1 MNTQYSSNKA
11 IAKNTFFLYVRML
24 VLMLVSLYTTRVLL
38 KALGIDDYGIY
49 NVVGGLIVMIT
60 FVKEGLTG
68 AGRRYIMAELATGNV
83 KSQQEMYTN
92 VVISHLILCGVIFL
106 LGETIGLW
114 FFSYQLNIPDSRYNA
129 AMWVYQ
135 LSLASSLVMILLSP
149 FNAVIVSEEK
159 MSAFAYFSI
168 IDAVLKLAIVWVV
181 MAVNADKLI
190 VYACLVGGV
199 NVVDYLMYYIY
210 CRSKFEMCRMVCIN
224 GTRLLKELFGY
235 MGWTVFGLGAN
246 VTSRQGVTMLV
257 NIYFNVAVN
266 AAIGISN
273 MIISAAQQFVS
284 NFQMAF
290 APQLT
295 KNYISRNHEEENC
308 LVSRASRYS
317 SFLVLVMLIPISVVI
332 SDLLEIWLG
341 EYPQYTE
348 EFCILT
354 LICIY
359 FDAMSNPLTTV
370 ITADKNIK
378 LYQVFIAS
386 VYLLD
391 FLISWCVLVLE
402 ALPYYV
408 IVVRGFLSVVG
419 MAVRLKMMTQK
430 VNGFSARMWLKAIIG
445 RGMIIVLLSAPLMF
459 FMPFFDNLYLLLRF
473 IVKSIF
479 SFVWVCVLIWYVG
492 LNRNERFFVVSKA
505 TAYFSKQGHKK

>member
-1 MNTQYSSNKA
+1 MYSGNSKT
-11 IAKNTFFLYVRML
+11 IAKNTIFLYMRML

-38 KALGIDDYGIY
+38 KALGIDDYGIF

-60 FVKEGLTG
+60 FIKEGLTG
-68 AGRRYIMAELATGNV
+68 AGRRYIMAELATGDL
-83 KSQQEMYTN
+83 KSQQVMYTN
-92 VVISHLILCGVIFL
+92 VVISHLLLCGALIV

-114 FFSYQLNIPDSRYNA
+114 FFSHQLNIPEGRFDA

-135 LSLASSLVMILLSP
+135 FSLLSSLVMIMLSP
-149 FNAVIVSEEK
+149 FNAVIISEEK

-168 IDAVLKLAIVWVV
+168 IDAVLKLVIVWVV
-181 MAVNADKLI
+181 MAVDVDKLI
-190 VYACLVGGV
+190 VYALLVMGV
-199 NVVDYLMYYIY
+199 HVVDYLMYYIY
-210 CRSKFEMCRMVCIN
+210 CRKKFEMCRMVRIN
-224 GTRLLKELFGY
+224 GTGKLKELFGY

-273 MIISAAQQFVS
+273 MIISTAQQFVS

-295 KNYISRNHEEENC
+295 KNYIARNCDEVNS

-332 SDLLEIWLG
+332 SELLEIWLG

-378 LYQVFIAS
+378 MYQVFIAC
-386 VYLLD
+386 VYLMD
-391 FLISWCVLVLE
+391 FLISWSVLFMG
-402 ALPYYV
+402 ALPYCV
-408 IVVRGFLSVVG
+408 IVVRALLSITG
-419 MAVRLKMMTQK
+419 LIVRLWMMKQK
-430 VNGFSARMWLKAIIG
+430 VDGFMARRWLKSIIG
-445 RGMIIVLLSAPLMF
+445 RGMVIVAFSLPLIVLGQL
-459 FMPFFDNLYLLLRF
+459 NLFESSLWFKF
-473 IVKSIF
+473 IVMGAIS
-479 SFVWVCVLIWYVG
+479 LIWVATLIWLIG
-492 LNRNERFFVVSKA
+492 LTYNERKFVISRVRNVI
-505 TAYFSKQGHKK
+505 

>member
-1 MNTQYSSNKA
+1 
-11 IAKNTFFLYVRML
+11 ML

-38 KALGIDDYGIY
+38 KAMGIDDYGIF

-60 FVKEGLTG
+60 FITQGLSG
-68 AGRRYIMAELATGNV
+68 AGRRYIMAELATGDV
-83 KSQQEMYTN
+83 KSQQVMYTN
-92 VVISHLILCGVIFL
+92 VVISHFLLCGVIIF

-114 FFSYQLNIPDSRYNA
+114 FFSHQLNIPDSRFNA

-135 LSLASSLVMILLSP
+135 LSLGSSLVTIMISP

-159 MSAFAYFSI
+159 MSAYAYFSI
-168 IDAVLKLAIVWVV
+168 IDAVLKLAIVWIV
-181 MAVNADKLI
+181 MAAKADKLI
-190 VYACLVGGV
+190 VYAFLLMGV
-199 NVVDYLMYYIY
+199 HVVDYLMYYIY
-210 CRSKFEMCRMVCIN
+210 CRRKFEMCRLVRIN
-224 GTRLLKELFGY
+224 GTEQLKGLFGY
-235 MGWTVFGLGAN
+235 MGWTVFGLGAH

-273 MIISAAQQFVS
+273 MIINAAQQFVS

-295 KNYISRNHEEENC
+295 KNYIAQNYDEVNS

-332 SDLLEIWLG
+332 SELLEIWLG

-378 LYQVFIAS
+378 MYQVFIAC
-386 VYLLD
+386 VYLMD
-391 FLISWCVLVLE
+391 FLISWSVLFMG

-408 IVVRGFLSVVG
+408 VVVRALLSITG
-419 MAVRLKMMTQK
+419 LIVRLWMTKQK
-430 VNGFSARMWLKAIIG
+430 VDGFMARRWLKSIIG
-445 RGMIIVLLSAPLMF
+445 RGMVIVAFSLPLIVLGQL
-459 FMPFFDNLYLLLRF
+459 NLFECSLWFKF
-473 IVKSIF
+473 IVMGAIS
-479 SFVWVCVLIWYVG
+479 LIWVATLIWLIG
-492 LNRNERFFVVSKA
+492 LTYNERKFVISRVRNVI
-505 TAYFSKQGHKK
+505 

>member
-1 MNTQYSSNKA
+1 
-11 IAKNTFFLYVRML
+11 
-24 VLMLVSLYTTRVLL
+24 MLVSLYTTRVLL
-38 KALGIDDYGIY
+38 KTLGIDDYGIF

-60 FVKEGLTG
+60 FIKEGLTG
-68 AGRRYIMAELATGNV
+68 AGRRYIMAELATGDV
-83 KSQQEMYTN
+83 KSQQLMYTN
-92 VVISHLILCGVIFL
+92 VVISHLMLCGIIL
-106 LGETIGLW
+106 LFGETIGLW
-114 FFSYQLNIPDSRYNA
+114 FFSNYLNIPDGRFVA

-135 LSLASSLVMILLSP
+135 LSLASSLVMIMLSP

-159 MSAFAYFSI
+159 MSAYAYFSI

-181 MAVNADKLI
+181 MAVNTDKLI
-190 VYACLVGGV
+190 VYACLVVSV
-199 NVVDYLMYYIY
+199 NVVDYMIYYLY
-210 CRSKFEMCRMVCIN
+210 CRRKFLMCRMVRLN
-224 GTRLLKELFGY
+224 GTGQLKELFGY

-273 MIISAAQQFVS
+273 MIINAAQQFVI

-295 KNYISRNHEEENC
+295 KNYIAGNYEEVNS

-359 FDAMSNPLTTV
+359 FDAMSNPLITV

-378 LYQVFIAS
+378 VYQIFIACI
-386 VYLLD
+386 YLMD
-391 FLISWCVLVLE
+391 FCISWSVLVMG

-408 IVVRGFLSVVG
+408 IVVRGLLSIAG
-419 MAVRLKMMTQK
+419 MVIRLRMMKQK
-430 VNGFSARMWLKAIIG
+430 VDSFSARRWLKAIIG
-445 RGMIIVLLSAPLMF
+445 RGMIIVALCLP
-459 FMPFFDNLYLLLRF
+459 LLLMNNMNVIDGNVWIRF
-473 IVKSIF
+473 VGMGAVS
-479 SFVWVCVLIWYVG
+479 LIWVSG
-492 LNRNERFFVVSKA
+492 LIWMFGMNKSERGFVVNKV
-505 TAYFSKQGHKK
+505 KNLM

>member
-1 MNTQYSSNKA
+1 
-11 IAKNTFFLYVRML
+11 ML

-38 KALGIDDYGIY
+38 KALGIDDYGIF

-60 FVKEGLTG
+60 FIKEGLTG
-68 AGRRYIMAELATGNV
+68 AGRRYIMAELATGDV
-83 KSQQEMYTN
+83 KSQQLMYTN
-92 VVISHLILCGVIFL
+92 VVISHLILCGIILF

-114 FFSYQLNIPDSRYNA
+114 FFSNYLNIPDGRFNA

-135 LSLASSLVMILLSP
+135 LSLVSSLVMIMLSP

-159 MSAFAYFSI
+159 MSAYAYFSI
-168 IDAVLKLAIVWVV
+168 VDAVLKLAIVWVV

-190 VYACLVGGV
+190 VYACLVVGV

-210 CRSKFEMCRMVCIN
+210 CRRKFELCRIVHIN
-224 GTRLLKELFGY
+224 GTMQLRELFGY
-235 MGWTVFGLGAN
+235 MGWTVLGLGAN

-295 KNYISRNHEEENC
+295 KNYIAGNYEEVNS

-370 ITADKNIK
+370 ITADKNIRV
-378 LYQVFIAS
+378 YQVFIAC
-386 VYLLD
+386 VYLMD
-391 FLISWCVLVLE
+391 FLISWCVLVMG

-408 IVVRGFLSVVG
+408 IVVRGLLSIVG
-419 MAVRLKMMTQK
+419 MLVRLKMIKQK
-430 VNGFSARMWLKAIIG
+430 VAGFSARRWLKAIIG
-445 RGMIIVLLSAPLMF
+445 RGMIIIALCLPLMLVK
-459 FMPFFDNLYLLLRF
+459 NLNESGGNVWIRF
-473 IVKSIF
+473 VEMGAVSVIWIAG
-479 SFVWVCVLIWYVG
+479 LIWAIG
-492 LNRNERFFVVSKA
+492 MNKREREFVVTKVRNMI
-505 TAYFSKQGHKK
+505 KG

>member
-1 MNTQYSSNKA
+1 
-11 IAKNTFFLYVRML
+11 ML

-38 KALGIDDYGIY
+38 KALGIDDYGIF

-60 FVKEGLTG
+60 FIKEGLTG
-68 AGRRYIMAELATGNV
+68 AGRRYIMAELATGDI
-83 KSQQEMYTN
+83 KSQQLMYTN
-92 VVISHLILCGVIFL
+92 VVISHLILCGIILF

-114 FFSYQLNIPDSRYNA
+114 FFSNYLNIPDGRFNA

-135 LSLASSLVMILLSP
+135 LSLVSSLVMIMLSP

-159 MSAFAYFSI
+159 MSAYAYFSI
-168 IDAVLKLAIVWVV
+168 VDAVLKLAIVWVV

-190 VYACLVGGV
+190 VYAGLVVGV
-199 NVVDYLMYYIY
+199 NIVDYLMYYVY
-210 CRSKFEMCRMVCIN
+210 CRRKFGMCRMVSVK
-224 GTRLLKELFGY
+224 GAGQLKDLFGY

-295 KNYISRNHEEENC
+295 KNYISGNYDEVNS

-317 SFLVLVMLIPISVVI
+317 SFLVLVMLIPCSVVI

-378 LYQVFIAS
+378 VYQVFIAC
-386 VYLLD
+386 VYLMD
-391 FLISWCVLVLE
+391 FLISWGVLMLGVM
-402 ALPYYV
+402 PYYV
-408 IVVRGFLSVVG
+408 IVVRGLLSISG
-419 MAVRLKMMTQK
+419 MVIRLRMMKQK
-430 VNGFSARMWLKAIIG
+430 VEGFSARRWIKAIIG
-445 RGMIIVLLSAPLMF
+445 RGMIIVALCLPLVLVRNM
-459 FMPFFDNLYLLLRF
+459 NVIEGNVWIRF
-473 IVKSIF
+473 IGMGTIS
-479 SFVWVCVLIWYVG
+479 LIWVSG
-492 LNRNERFFVVSKA
+492 LIWMIGMKKSEREFVEVKVRNLV
-505 TAYFSKQGHKK
+505 

>member
-1 MNTQYSSNKA
+1 MSNTKT
-11 IAKNTFFLYVRML
+11 IAKNTIFLYIRML

-38 KALGIDDYGIY
+38 MALGIDDYGIF

-60 FVKEGLTG
+60 FIKEGLTG
-68 AGRRYIMAELATGNV
+68 AGRRYIMAELATGDV
-83 KSQQEMYTN
+83 KSQQLMYTN
-92 VVISHLILCGVIFL
+92 VVISHLILCGIIL
-106 LGETIGLW
+106 LFGETIGLW
-114 FFSYQLNIPDSRYNA
+114 FFSNYLNIPDGRFNA

-135 LSLASSLVMILLSP
+135 LSLASSLVMIMLSP

-159 MSAFAYFSI
+159 MSAYAYFSI
-168 IDAVLKLAIVWVV
+168 IDAVLKLVIVWVV
-181 MAVNADKLI
+181 MAVNTDKLI
-190 VYACLVGGV
+190 VYAFLVVGV
-199 NVVDYLMYYIY
+199 NIVDYLMYYVY
-210 CRSKFEMCRMVCIN
+210 CRRKFEMCRIVGIN
-224 GTRLLKELFGY
+224 GTTQLKELFGY

-295 KNYISRNHEEENC
+295 KNYIARNYDEVNS

-332 SDLLEIWLG
+332 SELLEIWLG

-348 EFCILT
+348 EFCIMT

-378 LYQVFIAS
+378 VYQVFIAS
-386 VYLLD
+386 VYLID
-391 FLISWCVLVLE
+391 FLISWCVLVMG

-408 IVVRGFLSVVG
+408 IVVRGLLSIVG
-419 MAVRLKMMTQK
+419 MLVRLKMIKQK
-430 VNGFSARMWLKAIIG
+430 VIGFSVRRWLKAIIG
-445 RGMIIVLLSAPLMF
+445 RGIIIVALSLPLLLLNHINI
-459 FMPFFDNLYLLLRF
+459 FDSNIWLRF
-473 IVKSIF
+473 IVMGTIS
-479 SFVWVCVLIWYVG
+479 LIWVG
-492 LNRNERFFVVSKA
+492 SVIWLMGLTKNERKFMKNKFILVVKR
-505 TAYFSKQGHKK
+505 KKCEQ

>member
-1 MNTQYSSNKA
+1 MSNSNSKV
-11 IAKNTFFLYVRML
+11 IAKNTIFLYIRML

-38 KALGIDDYGIY
+38 KALGIDDYGIF

-60 FVKEGLTG
+60 FIKEGLTG
-68 AGRRYIMAELATGNV
+68 AGRRYIMAELATGDV
-83 KSQQEMYTN
+83 KSQQLMYTN
-92 VVISHLILCGVIFL
+92 VVISHLILCGIILL

-114 FFSYQLNIPDSRYNA
+114 FFSNYLNIPDGRFNA

-135 LSLASSLVMILLSP
+135 LSLASSLVMIMLSP

-159 MSAFAYFSI
+159 MSAYAYFSI

-181 MAVNADKLI
+181 MAVNTDKLI
-190 VYACLVGGV
+190 VYAFLVVGV
-199 NVVDYLMYYIY
+199 NIVDYLMYYVY
-210 CRSKFEMCRMVCIN
+210 CRRKFEMCRMVRVN
-224 GTRLLKELFGY
+224 GMSQLKDLFGY

-295 KNYISRNHEEENC
+295 KNYISGKYDEVNS
-308 LVSRASRYS
+308 LVSRVSRYS
-317 SFLVLVMLIPISVVI
+317 SFLVLVMLIPISVMI
-332 SDLLEIWLG
+332 SELLEIWLG
-341 EYPQYTE
+341 EYPRYTE

-359 FDAMSNPLTTV
+359 FYAMSNPLTTV

-378 LYQVFIAS
+378 VYQVFIAI
-386 VYLLD
+386 VYLMD
-391 FLISWCVLVLE
+391 FLISWSVLVMG
-402 ALPYYV
+402 ALPYFV
-408 IVVRGFLSVVG
+408 IVVRGLLSIVG
-419 MAVRLKMMTQK
+419 MVVRLKMIKQK
-430 VNGFSARMWLKAIIG
+430 
-445 RGMIIVLLSAPLMF
+445 
-459 FMPFFDNLYLLLRF
+459 
-473 IVKSIF
+473 
-479 SFVWVCVLIWYVG
+479 
-492 LNRNERFFVVSKA
+492 
-505 TAYFSKQGHKK
+505 

>member
-1 MNTQYSSNKA
+1 
-11 IAKNTFFLYVRML
+11 ML

-38 KALGIDDYGIY
+38 KALGIDDYGIF

-60 FVKEGLTG
+60 FIKEGLTG
-68 AGRRYIMAELATGNV
+68 AGRRFIMAELATGDV
-83 KSQQEMYTN
+83 KSQQVMYTN
-92 VVISHLILCGVIFL
+92 VVLSHLILCGVILF

-114 FFSYQLNIPDSRYNA
+114 FFSHQLNIPDGRFNA

-135 LSLASSLVMILLSP
+135 LSLVSSLVMIMLSP
-149 FNAVIVSEEK
+149 FNAVIISEEK

-168 IDAVLKLAIVWVV
+168 IDAVLKLVIVWMV

-190 VYACLVGGV
+190 VYAFLVLGV
-199 NVVDYLMYYIY
+199 HVVDYLIYYIY
-210 CRSKFEMCRMVCIN
+210 CRRKFEMCRMVRIN
-224 GTRLLKELFGY
+224 GTGQLKSLFGY

-273 MIISAAQQFVS
+273 MIIGAAQQFVS

-295 KNYISRNHEEENC
+295 KNYISGNYEEVNS

-317 SFLVLVMLIPISVVI
+317 SFLVLVMLIPISVSI

-341 EYPQYTE
+341 EFPQYTE

-359 FDAMSNPLTTV
+359 FDAMSNPLATV
-370 ITADKNIK
+370 ITSDKNIK
-378 LYQVFIAS
+378 VYQVFIAS
-386 VYLLD
+386 VYLMD
-391 FLISWCVLVLE
+391 FLISWGVLVMG
-402 ALPYYV
+402 ALPYIV
-408 IVVRGFLSVVG
+408 IVVRALLSVTG
-419 MAVRLKMMTQK
+419 LLVRLWMLKHK
-430 VNGFSARMWLKAIIG
+430 VDGFMARKWLKSIIG
-445 RGMIIVLLSAPLMF
+445 RGMVIVALSLPLVAMRQMNLFNNFIWFKFIVLGTIS
-459 FMPFFDNLYLLLRF
+459 
-473 IVKSIF
+473 
-479 SFVWVCVLIWYVG
+479 LIWVTTLIWFIG
-492 LNRNERFFVVSKA
+492 LTKHEREFMKNKFILFFK
-505 TAYFSKQGHKK
+505 

>member
-1 MNTQYSSNKA
+1 
-11 IAKNTFFLYVRML
+11 ML
-24 VLMLVSLYTTRVLL
+24 VLMLVSLYTTRILL

-68 AGRRYIMAELATGNV
+68 AGRRYIMAELATGNL
-83 KSQQEMYTN
+83 KSQQVMYTN
-92 VVISHLILCGVIFL
+92 VVISHLLLCGALIF

-114 FFSYQLNIPDSRYNA
+114 FFSHQLNIPESRFDA

-135 LSLASSLVMILLSP
+135 LSLVSSLVMIMLSP
-149 FNAVIVSEEK
+149 FNAVIISEEK

-168 IDAVLKLAIVWVV
+168 IDAVLKLVIVWVV
-181 MAVNADKLI
+181 MAVNSDKLI
-190 VYACLVGGV
+190 VYALLVMGV
-199 NVVDYLMYYIY
+199 HVVDYLMYYIY
-210 CRSKFEMCRMVCIN
+210 CRKKFEMCRMVRIN
-224 GTRLLKELFGY
+224 GIGKLKELFGY

-295 KNYISRNHEEENC
+295 KNYIARNCDEVNS

-332 SDLLEIWLG
+332 SELLEIWLG

-378 LYQVFIAS
+378 MYQVFIAC
-386 VYLLD
+386 VYLMD
-391 FLISWCVLVLE
+391 FLISWSVLFMG

-408 IVVRGFLSVVG
+408 IVVRALLSITG
-419 MAVRLKMMTQK
+419 LIVRLWMMKQK
-430 VNGFSARMWLKAIIG
+430 VDGFMARRWLKSIIG
-445 RGMIIVLLSAPLMF
+445 RGMVIVTLCLPLIVLGQLNIFKSSIWLK
-459 FMPFFDNLYLLLRF
+459 F
-473 IVKSIF
+473 IVMGAISMI
-479 SFVWVCVLIWYVG
+479 WVVTLIWLVG
-492 LNRNERFFVVSKA
+492 LTNNERKFVTSRVRN
-505 TAYFSKQGHKK
+505 YI

>member
-1 MNTQYSSNKA
+1 MAYNSKT
-11 IAKNTFFLYVRML
+11 IAKNTIFLYIRML

-38 KALGIDDYGIY
+38 KALGIDDYGIF

-60 FVKEGLTG
+60 FIKEGLTG
-68 AGRRYIMAELATGNV
+68 AGRRYIMAELATGDI
-83 KSQQEMYTN
+83 KSQQLMYTN
-92 VVISHLILCGVIFL
+92 VVISHLILCGIILF

-114 FFSYQLNIPDSRYNA
+114 FFSNYLNIPDGRFNA

-135 LSLASSLVMILLSP
+135 LSLVSSLVMIMLSP

-159 MSAFAYFSI
+159 MSAYAYFSI
-168 IDAVLKLAIVWVV
+168 VDAVLKLAIVWVV

-190 VYACLVGGV
+190 VYAGLVVGV
-199 NVVDYLMYYIY
+199 NIVDYLMYYVY
-210 CRSKFEMCRMVCIN
+210 CRRKFGMCRMVSVK
-224 GTRLLKELFGY
+224 GAGQLKDLFGY

-295 KNYISRNHEEENC
+295 KNYISGNYDEVNS

-317 SFLVLVMLIPISVVI
+317 SFLVLVMLIPCSVVI

-378 LYQVFIAS
+378 VYQVFIAC
-386 VYLLD
+386 VYLMD
-391 FLISWCVLVLE
+391 FLISWGVLMLGVM
-402 ALPYYV
+402 PYYV
-408 IVVRGFLSVVG
+408 IVVRGLLSISG
-419 MAVRLKMMTQK
+419 MVIRLRMMKQK
-430 VNGFSARMWLKAIIG
+430 VEGFSARRWIKAIIG
-445 RGMIIVLLSAPLMF
+445 RGMIIVALCLPLVLVRNM
-459 FMPFFDNLYLLLRF
+459 NVIEGNVWIRF
-473 IVKSIF
+473 IGMGAIS
-479 SFVWVCVLIWYVG
+479 LIWVSG
-492 LNRNERFFVVSKA
+492 LIWMIGMKKSEREFVEVKVRNLV
-505 TAYFSKQGHKK
+505 

>member
-1 MNTQYSSNKA
+1 MEDSLSKNKR
-11 IAKNTFFLYVRML
+11 IAKNTIFLYIRML

-38 KALGIDDYGIY
+38 KALGIDDYGIF

-60 FVKEGLTG
+60 FIKEGLTG
-68 AGRRYIMAELATGNV
+68 AGRRYIMAELATGDV
-83 KSQQEMYTN
+83 KSQQLMYTN
-92 VVISHLILCGVIFL
+92 VVISHLMLCGIILL

-114 FFSYQLNIPDSRYNA
+114 FFSNYLNIPDGRFNA

-135 LSLASSLVMILLSP
+135 LSMASSLVMIMLSP

-159 MSAFAYFSI
+159 MSAYAYFSI
-168 IDAVLKLAIVWVV
+168 VDAVLKLAIVWVV
-181 MAVNADKLI
+181 MAVNVDKLI
-190 VYACLVGGV
+190 VYACLVVVV
-199 NVVDYLMYYIY
+199 NVVDYLMYYVY
-210 CRSKFEMCRMVCIN
+210 CCRKFEMCRMVRIN
-224 GTRLLKELFGY
+224 GMGQLKELFGY
-235 MGWTVFGLGAN
+235 MSWTVFGMGAN

-295 KNYISRNHEEENC
+295 KNYIAGNYEEVTS

-378 LYQVFIAS
+378 VYQVFIAI
-386 VYLLD
+386 VYLMD
-391 FLISWCVLVLE
+391 FLISWSVLVMG
-402 ALPYYV
+402 ALPYFV
-408 IVVRGFLSVVG
+408 IVVRGLLSIVG
-419 MAVRLKMMTQK
+419 MVVRLKMIKQK
-430 VNGFSARMWLKAIIG
+430 VIGFSVRRWLKAIIG
-445 RGMIIVLLSAPLMF
+445 RGIIIVTLCLPLVLVNNMNVI
-459 FMPFFDNLYLLLRF
+459 DGNVWIRF
-473 IVKSIF
+473 VGMGAAS
-479 SFVWVCVLIWYVG
+479 LIWVVG
-492 LNRNERFFVVSKA
+492 LIWTIGMKKREREFVVNKV
-505 TAYFSKQGHKK
+505 KNLV

>member
-1 MNTQYSSNKA
+1 
-11 IAKNTFFLYVRML
+11 
-24 VLMLVSLYTTRVLL
+24 MLVSLYTTRVLL
-38 KALGIDDYGIY
+38 KALGIDDYGIF

-60 FVKEGLTG
+60 FIKEGLTG
-68 AGRRYIMAELATGNV
+68 AGRRYIMAELATGDL
-83 KSQQEMYTN
+83 KSQQVMYTN
-92 VVISHLILCGVIFL
+92 VVISHLLLCGAIMV

-114 FFSYQLNIPDSRYNA
+114 FFSHQLNIPESRYDA

-135 LSLASSLVMILLSP
+135 LSLVSSLVMIMLSP
-149 FNAVIVSEEK
+149 FNAVIISEEK
-159 MSAFAYFSI
+159 MSVYAYFSI
-168 IDAVLKLAIVWVV
+168 IDAVLKLAIVWII
-181 MAVNADKLI
+181 MAAKADKLI
-190 VYACLVGGV
+190 VYAFLLMGV
-199 NVVDYLMYYIY
+199 HVVDYLMYYIY
-210 CRSKFEMCRMVCIN
+210 CRRKFEMCRLVRIN
-224 GTRLLKELFGY
+224 GTEQLKGLFGY

-295 KNYISRNHEEENC
+295 KNYISANYDEVNS

-332 SDLLEIWLG
+332 SELLKIWLG

-378 LYQVFIAS
+378 MYQVFIAC
-386 VYLLD
+386 VYLMD
-391 FLISWCVLVLE
+391 FLISWSVLVMG
-402 ALPYYV
+402 ALPYCV
-408 IVVRGFLSVVG
+408 IVVRALLSITG
-419 MAVRLKMMTQK
+419 LIVRLWMMTQK
-430 VNGFSARMWLKAIIG
+430 VDGFMARRWLKSIIG
-445 RGMIIVLLSAPLMF
+445 RGMVVVALCLPLLVFGQL
-459 FMPFFDNLYLLLRF
+459 NLFESSIWFKF
-473 IVKSIF
+473 IVMGVIS
-479 SFVWVCVLIWYVG
+479 LIWVVTLIWLIG
-492 LNRNERFFVVSKA
+492 LTNNERKFVISKVRNVI
-505 TAYFSKQGHKK
+505 

>member
-1 MNTQYSSNKA
+1 MASNNTKT
-11 IAKNTFFLYVRML
+11 IAKNTIFLYIRML

-38 KALGIDDYGIY
+38 KALGISDYGIF

-60 FVKEGLTG
+60 FIKEGLTG
-68 AGRRYIMAELATGNV
+68 AGRRYIMAELATGDV
-83 KSQQEMYTN
+83 KSQQVMYSN
-92 VVISHLILCGVIFL
+92 VVISHLIFCGVILL

-114 FFSYQLNIPDSRYNA
+114 FFSNYLNIPEGRFNA

-135 LSLASSLVMILLSP
+135 LSLASSLVMVMLSP

-159 MSAFAYFSI
+159 MSAYAYFSI
-168 IDAVLKLAIVWVV
+168 IDVVLKLAIVWVV
-181 MAVNADKLI
+181 MAVNVDKLI
-190 VYACLVGGV
+190 VYACLVVGV
-199 NVVDYLMYYIY
+199 NVIDYLMYYVY
-210 CRSKFEMCRMVCIN
+210 SRRKFEMCRMVHVN
-224 GTRLLKELFGY
+224 GVRQLKDLFGY

-266 AAIGISN
+266 AAIGICN

-295 KNYISRNHEEENC
+295 KNYISGNYEEVNS

-341 EYPQYTE
+341 EYPQYTK

-378 LYQVFIAS
+378 VYQVFIAS
-386 VYLLD
+386 LYLMD
-391 FLISWCVLVLE
+391 FLISWSVLVMG

-408 IVVRGFLSVVG
+408 IVVRGLLSIVG
-419 MAVRLKMMTQK
+419 MVIRLRMMKQK
-430 VNGFSARMWLKAIIG
+430 VDGFSARRWLKAIIG
-445 RGMIIVLLSAPLMF
+445 KGMIIVALCLPLVLVKNMNVIDGNVWF
-459 FMPFFDNLYLLLRF
+459 RF
-473 IVKSIF
+473 IGMGAVS
-479 SFVWVCVLIWYVG
+479 LIWVAG
-492 LNRNERFFVVSKA
+492 LIWIIGMKKSEREFMVNKVKNLV
-505 TAYFSKQGHKK
+505 

>member
-1 MNTQYSSNKA
+1 MSNTKT
-11 IAKNTFFLYVRML
+11 IAKNTIFLYIRML

-38 KALGIDDYGIY
+38 KALGIDDYGIF

-60 FVKEGLTG
+60 FIKEGLTG
-68 AGRRYIMAELATGNV
+68 AGRRYIMAELATGDVN
-83 KSQQEMYTN
+83 SQKLMYTN

-114 FFSYQLNIPDSRYNA
+114 FFSNYLNIPEGRFNA

-135 LSLASSLVMILLSP
+135 LSLASSLVMIMLSP

-159 MSAFAYFSI
+159 MSAYAYFSI
-168 IDAVLKLAIVWVV
+168 IDAVLKLSIVWVV
-181 MAVNADKLI
+181 MVVNADKLI
-190 VYACLVGGV
+190 VYACLVVGV
-199 NVVDYLMYYIY
+199 NMVDYLMYYVY
-210 CRSKFEMCRMVCIN
+210 CRTKFKMCRLVHVN
-224 GTRLLKELFGY
+224 GSGQLKDLFGY

-246 VTSRQGVTMLV
+246 VTSKQGVTMLV

-266 AAIGISN
+266 AAIGVSN
-273 MIISAAQQFVS
+273 MIISAAQQFVR
-284 NFQMAF
+284 NFQLAF

-295 KNYISRNHEEENC
+295 KNYIAQNYDEVNS

-317 SFLVLVMLIPISVVI
+317 SFLVLVMLIPVSVVI

-378 LYQVFIAS
+378 VYQVLIAC
-386 VYLLD
+386 VYLMDL
-391 FLISWCVLVLE
+391 LISWSVLVLG

-419 MAVRLKMMTQK
+419 MVIRLKMMKQK
-430 VNGFSARMWLKAIIG
+430 VIGFSARRWLKAIIG
-445 RGMIIVLLSAPLMF
+445 RGIIIVALCLPLVLVNNMSLI
-459 FMPFFDNLYLLLRF
+459 DGNVWIRF
-473 IVKSIF
+473 VGMGAVS
-479 SFVWVCVLIWYVG
+479 LIWVSG
-492 LNRNERFFVVSKA
+492 LIWMFGMKKNEREFVVTKVRNMI
-505 TAYFSKQGHKK
+505 KG

>member
-1 MNTQYSSNKA
+1 MSNSKT
-11 IAKNTFFLYVRML
+11 IAKNTIFLYIRML

-38 KALGIDDYGIY
+38 KALGIDDYGIF

-60 FVKEGLTG
+60 FIKEGLTG
-68 AGRRYIMAELATGNV
+68 AGRRYIMAELATGDVN
-83 KSQQEMYTN
+83 SQKLMYTN

-114 FFSYQLNIPDSRYNA
+114 FFSNYLNIPEGRFNA

-135 LSLASSLVMILLSP
+135 LSLASSLVMIMLSP

-159 MSAFAYFSI
+159 MSAYAYFSI
-168 IDAVLKLAIVWVV
+168 IDAVLKLSIVWVV

-190 VYACLVGGV
+190 VYACLVVGV
-199 NVVDYLMYYIY
+199 NMVDYLMYYVY
-210 CRSKFEMCRMVCIN
+210 CRTKFKMCRLVHVN
-224 GTRLLKELFGY
+224 GSEQLKELFGY

-246 VTSRQGVTMLV
+246 VTSKQGVTMLV

-273 MIISAAQQFVS
+273 MIISAAQQFVR
-284 NFQMAF
+284 NFQLAF

-295 KNYISRNHEEENC
+295 KNYIARNYDEVNS

-317 SFLVLVMLIPISVVI
+317 SFLVLVMLIPVSVVI
-332 SDLLEIWLG
+332 TDLLEIWLG

-378 LYQVFIAS
+378 VYQVLIAC
-386 VYLLD
+386 VHLMDL
-391 FLISWCVLVLE
+391 LISWCVLVLG

-408 IVVRGFLSVVG
+408 IVVRGLLSVVG
-419 MAVRLKMMTQK
+419 MVVRLKMLKQR
-430 VNGFSARMWLKAIIG
+430 VIGFSARRWLKAIIG
-445 RGMIIVLLSAPLMF
+445 RGIIIVALCLPLVLVNNM
-459 FMPFFDNLYLLLRF
+459 NLIDGNVWIRF
-473 IVKSIF
+473 VGMGSV
-479 SFVWVCVLIWYVG
+479 SLIWVTGLIWMFG
-492 LNRNERFFVVSKA
+492 LNKNEREFVVTKVRNMI
-505 TAYFSKQGHKK
+505 KG

>member
-1 MNTQYSSNKA
+1 MSNTKI
-11 IAKNTFFLYVRML
+11 IAKNTIFLYIRML
-24 VLMLVSLYTTRVLL
+24 VLMLVSLYTTRALL
-38 KALGIDDYGIY
+38 KALGIDDYGIF

-60 FVKEGLTG
+60 FIKEGLTG
-68 AGRRYIMAELATGNV
+68 AGRRYIMAELATGDV
-83 KSQQEMYTN
+83 RSQHLMYTN
-92 VVISHLILCGVIFL
+92 VVISHLILCGIILL

-114 FFSYQLNIPDSRYNA
+114 FFSNYLNIPDGRFNA

-135 LSLASSLVMILLSP
+135 LSLASSLVMIMLSP

-159 MSAFAYFSI
+159 MSAYAYFSI

-181 MAVNADKLI
+181 MAVNTDKLI
-190 VYACLVGGV
+190 VYACLVVGV
-199 NVVDYLMYYIY
+199 NVVDYLMYYVY
-210 CRSKFEMCRMVCIN
+210 CRRKFDMCRMVRLN
-224 GTRLLKELFGY
+224 GAGQLKELFSY

-273 MIISAAQQFVS
+273 MIISAAQNFVS

-295 KNYISRNHEEENC
+295 KNYISRNYEEVNS

-341 EYPQYTE
+341 DYPQYTE

-359 FDAMSNPLTTV
+359 FDAMSNPLITV
-370 ITADKNIK
+370 ITADKDIK
-378 LYQVFIAS
+378 IYQIFIACI
-386 VYLLD
+386 YLMD
-391 FLISWCVLVLE
+391 FCISWFVLVLG

-408 IVVRGFLSVVG
+408 IVVRAVLSVIG
-419 MAVRLKMMTQK
+419 MVVRLVLMKQRVKTFYATK
-430 VNGFSARMWLKAIIG
+430 WLSSIIG
-445 RGMIIVLLSAPLMF
+445 RGMVIVAFSLPLMVLKQSGAI
-459 FMPFFDNLYLLLRF
+459 DLNVWLRF
-473 IVKSIF
+473 ISIGAV
-479 SFVWVCVLIWYVG
+479 SFIWTVCLIWMIG
-492 LNRNERFFVVSKA
+492 LTNSERGFLVTKVKNVVRIR
-505 TAYFSKQGHKK
+505 

>member
-1 MNTQYSSNKA
+1 MSSSNNIK
-11 IAKNTFFLYVRML
+11 IAKNTLFLYIRML

-38 KALGIDDYGIY
+38 NALGIDDYGIF

-60 FVKEGLTG
+60 FISQGLTG
-68 AGRRYIMAELATGNV
+68 AGRRYLMAELAIGDV
-83 KSQQEMYTN
+83 KSQQVMYTN
-92 VVISHLILCGVIFL
+92 VVISHLIICGVIL
-106 LGETIGLW
+106 LIGETIGLW
-114 FFSYQLNIPDSRYNA
+114 FFGHHLNIPDGRFNA

-135 LSLASSLVMILLSP
+135 LSLASSLVMIMLSP

-159 MSAFAYFSI
+159 MSAYAYFSI
-168 IDAVLKLAIVWVV
+168 VDAVLKLAIVWIV
-181 MAVNADKLI
+181 MAAKADKLI
-190 VYACLVGGV
+190 VYAFLLMGV
-199 NVVDYLMYYIY
+199 HVVDYLMYYIY
-210 CRSKFEMCRMVCIN
+210 CRRKFKMCKLVRID
-224 GTRLLKELFGY
+224 GTEQLRGLFGY
-235 MGWTVFGLGAN
+235 MGWTVFGLGAH

-273 MIISAAQQFVS
+273 MIIGAAQQFVS

-295 KNYISRNHEEENC
+295 KNYISGNYEAVNS

-332 SDLLEIWLG
+332 SELLEIWLG

-359 FDAMSNPLTTV
+359 FDAMSIPLTTV

-378 LYQVFIAS
+378 KYQVFIAC
-386 VYLLD
+386 VYLMD
-391 FLISWCVLVLE
+391 FLISWSVLVIG
-402 ALPYYV
+402 ALPYCV
-408 IVVRGFLSVVG
+408 IVVRGLLSIASMVF
-419 MAVRLKMMTQK
+419 RLWMMKQR
-430 VNGFSARMWLKAIIG
+430 VDGFSSGRWLKSIIG
-445 RGMIIVLLSAPLMF
+445 RGMVIVALCMPLVLLNHI
-459 FMPFFDNLYLLLRF
+459 NLIGSNIWL
-473 IVKSIF
+473 K
-479 SFVWVCVLIWYVG
+479 FVAMGAISLIWVG
-492 LNRNERFFVVSKA
+492 SVIWLMGLTKHEREFMKNKFILVVKR
-505 TAYFSKQGHKK
+505 K

>member
-1 MNTQYSSNKA
+1 MAYNSKT
-11 IAKNTFFLYVRML
+11 IAKNTIFLYIRML

-38 KALGIDDYGIY
+38 KALGIDDYGIF

-60 FVKEGLTG
+60 FIKEGLTG
-68 AGRRYIMAELATGNV
+68 AGRRYIMAELATGDV
-83 KSQQEMYTN
+83 KSQQLMYTN
-92 VVISHLILCGVIFL
+92 VVISHLILCGIILL

-114 FFSYQLNIPDSRYNA
+114 FFSNYLNIPDGRFNA

-135 LSLASSLVMILLSP
+135 LSLVSSLVMIMLSP

-159 MSAFAYFSI
+159 MSAYAYFSI
-168 IDAVLKLAIVWVV
+168 VDAVLKLAIVWVV

-190 VYACLVGGV
+190 VYAGLVVGV
-199 NVVDYLMYYIY
+199 NIVDYLMYYIF
-210 CRSKFEMCRMVCIN
+210 CRRKFEMCRIVGIN
-224 GTRLLKELFGY
+224 GTTQLKELFGY

-273 MIISAAQQFVS
+273 MIIGASQQFVS

-295 KNYISRNHEEENC
+295 KNYISGNYEEVNS

-359 FDAMSNPLTTV
+359 FDAMSNPLTAV

-378 LYQVFIAS
+378 VYQVFVAC
-386 VYLLD
+386 VYLID
-391 FLISWCVLVLE
+391 FLISWCVLVMG

-408 IVVRGFLSVVG
+408 IVVRGLLSIVG
-419 MAVRLKMMTQK
+419 MLVRLKMIKQK
-430 VNGFSARMWLKAIIG
+430 VAGFSARRWLKAIIG
-445 RGMIIVLLSAPLMF
+445 RGMIIIALCLPLMLVKKL
-459 FMPFFDNLYLLLRF
+459 NESEGNVWIRF
-473 IVKSIF
+473 VGMGAVSVIWIAG
-479 SFVWVCVLIWYVG
+479 LIWAIG
-492 LNRNERFFVVSKA
+492 MKKREREFVVTKVRNMI
-505 TAYFSKQGHKK
+505 KG